1 MSNELN
7 EVNIPNIKISNTD
20 LEVLEKKILFF
31 PESLFKKQQVNT
43 IKSNN
48 NFNNNINNFNN
59 NINNNFNNI
68 KSFNNFNNINNNFN
82 NNINYFNNK
91 SKLYTIKSLNNR
103 PFSYPMKFT

>member
-48 NFNNNINNFNN
+48 NFNNNIN
-59 NINNNFNNI
+59 
-68 KSFNNFNNINNNFN
+68 
-82 NNINYFNNK
+82 YFNNK

>member
-20 LEVLEKKILFF
+20 LEVLEKKTLFF

-48 NFNNNINNFNN
+48 NYIKNFNN

>member
-20 LEVLEKKILFF
+20 LEVLEKKTLFF
-31 PESLFKKQQVNT
+31 PESLFKKQEVNT
-43 IKSNN
+43 IKSN
-48 NFNNNINNFNN
+48 
-59 NINNNFNNI
+59 
-68 KSFNNFNNINNNFN
+68 NNFNNINNNFN

>member
-20 LEVLEKKILFF
+20 LEVLEKKTLFF

-48 NFNNNINNFNN
+48 NIN
-59 NINNNFNNI
+59 
-68 KSFNNFNNINNNFN
+68 NNFNNINNNFN